1 MTRGVQGARECRRR
15 RRIEVR
21 VSDYIGARLDRLA
34 EVYQTKQVP
43 GANLK
48 ATHALHAVLHVG
60 LAAEEARLGLAPL
73 TLAPKSAR
81 GGGGQ

>member
-1 MTRGVQGARECRRR
+1 MGASRR

-21 VSDYIGARLDRLA
+21 VSDAVGARLDRLA
-34 EVYQTKQVP
+34 EVYRTKHAP

-48 ATHALHAVLHVG
+48 ARDALRAVLHVG

-73 TLAPKSAR
+73 KLAPESAR
-81 GGGGQ
+81 EGGGQ